1 MSANLGTVTLSNLI
15 VEKSPDGIATLQI
28 EVGPDTV
35 RIAREKVIKDYS
47 RRIRVPG
54 FRPGHIPAHLVR
66 RNVGDESIAQSVS
79 DQLVPAAYQQAL
91 LQSELQP
98 LERAQVDQLTFDAFD
113 GEKPLN
119 FTARVVVRPA
129 LELGQL
135 EGIVLTKPPVAVSDG
150 DIDDALE
157 AMRGE
162 RATVVNVEGRGAQ
175 EGDVLTVDLQ
185 VFIDDKPRSEEPTR
199 LRAFALGESSFVP
212 RIDEQLIGAAL
223 DEERRFNVT
232 YPSDFNDAELAGQAA
247 EFAVKIISLKERVKP
262 ELNEEFAG
270 SLGVDSI
277 EELRERL
284 SAYIG
289 ANRERQLRDG
299 LRQQLAQIVAESAQ
313 LEVPSSLIDSRV
325 ESRVHNLT
333 HELEHRDTT
342 LEKYFEETGTSREQ
356 MEADLRKEIEADLRR
371 DLVLDEIARRENM
384 VAVDEEIERHYLM
397 LAQTFNQPV
406 EEIVQQIDVN
416 SVRATILQRKAVD
429 WLYERA
435 TIIDENGAPAIAG
448 QAEPADAEAADE
460 TAEATP
466 EIAETTPEIAEATEP
481 AVTA

>member
-1 MSANLGTVTLSNLI
+1 M
-15 VEKSPDGIATLQI
+15 
-28 EVGPDTV
+28 
-35 RIAREKVIKDYS
+35 
-47 RRIRVPG
+47 
-54 FRPGHIPAHLVR
+54 
-66 RNVGDESIAQSVS
+66 
-79 DQLVPAAYQQAL
+79 
-91 LQSELQP
+91 
-98 LERAQVDQLTFDAFD
+98 
-113 GEKPLN
+113 
-119 FTARVVVRPA
+119 
-129 LELGQL
+129 
-135 EGIVLTKPPVAVSDG
+135 
-150 DIDDALE
+150 
-157 AMRGE
+157 
-162 RATVVNVEGRGAQ
+162 
-175 EGDVLTVDLQ
+175 
-185 VFIDDKPRSEEPTR
+185 
-199 LRAFALGESSFVP
+199 
-212 RIDEQLIGAAL
+212 